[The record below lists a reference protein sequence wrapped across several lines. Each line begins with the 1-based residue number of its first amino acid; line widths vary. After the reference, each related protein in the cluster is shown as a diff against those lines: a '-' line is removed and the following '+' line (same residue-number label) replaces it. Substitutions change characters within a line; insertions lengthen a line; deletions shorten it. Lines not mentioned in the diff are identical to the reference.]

1 MLPLIPNV
9 LRSARCP
16 QCGTDNVRKSR
27 LERRDTAGSVG
38 GLRVTRRF
46 RCCECGHLFVAQDA
60 FLIRL
65 GLLSALGIVSV
76 VAALSWGYSRQ
87 PWVTPVSDS
96 VESVSRIVRSG
107 PGVGAED
114 LGLDPAAAHQGFEQ
128 AALAG
133 DPEAQYQVGVR
144 LVKRAWQQDQQF
156 KLVDGINWVRKA
168 ADAGHHQAQAFLGR
182 SYEKGRGVIQDHAQA
197 YQWYQRSSFAGNPM
211 AMLLLGKLLADGR
224 GVEVDVIQAYQWLN
238 LAAARGLYDAERERE
253 RLQIRMSVE
262 DLVAAQDA
270 SRHFDQNIPRLSVEF
285 DDWPPGF

>member
-1 MLPLIPNV
+1 M
-9 LRSARCP
+9 
-16 QCGTDNVRKSR
+16 
-27 LERRDTAGSVG
+27 
-38 GLRVTRRF
+38 TRRF

-65 GLLSALGIVSV
+65 GLLSALGAISV
-76 VAALSWGYSRQ
+76 VAALYWGYSRQ
-87 PWVTPVSDS
+87 PWMTPDS
-96 VESVSRIVRSG
+96 GESVSRIVRR
-107 PGVGAED
+107 GVGVEGF
-114 LGLDPAAAHQGFEQ
+114 GLDPAAHQGFEQ

-133 DPEAQYQVGVR
+133 DSEAQYQIGVR
-144 LVKRAWQQDQQF
+144 LVKQAWQLDQQF

-211 AMLLLGKLLADGR
+211 AMLRLGKLLADGR